1 MIFGTLTEVSFQTA
15 RILKCYKS
23 YQEVIERILV
33 GIARV
38 KLGKGGKGCG
48 RVGGHEGSRKKI
60 KSWLLEFPG
69 LVQF

>member
-1 MIFGTLTEVSFQTA
+1 MIFGTLNELRFQNA

-23 YQEVIERILV
+23 YQEVLERILV

-38 KLGKGGKGCG
+38 KLGRRGKGWG